1 MTKVI
6 RSGKLMR
13 DFGGTGSWCERFE
26 AALAE
31 KVGVKYAVTTCSGTS
46 ALIGALLGRFLF
58 AKWFGKKWPQYRI
71 VFNAGFVAGIGL
83 ITMISLGFVLM
94 SKSVIKLVF

>member
-1 MTKVI
+1 MYEIGRAEIEAVTKVI

-46 ALIGALLGRFLF
+46 ALIGASSVPVDASTISELKTISSSLL
-58 AKWFGKKWPQYRI
+58 
-71 VFNAGFVAGIGL
+71 
-83 ITMISLGFVLM
+83 
-94 SKSVIKLVF
+94 